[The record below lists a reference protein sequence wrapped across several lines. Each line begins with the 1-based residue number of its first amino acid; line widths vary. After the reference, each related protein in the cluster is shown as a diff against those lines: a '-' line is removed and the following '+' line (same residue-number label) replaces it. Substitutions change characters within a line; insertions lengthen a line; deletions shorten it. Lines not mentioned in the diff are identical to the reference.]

1 MGARP
6 MSTPA
11 RPAVAPPRAG
21 PGRESDPAGGSAS
34 ARPEAAPL
42 ALAVNL
48 DALVEAIADRVVLK
62 LAALQPAA
70 EPPAPPRGAD
80 PLTVEAVASE
90 LQVTPAT
97 VRGWIRSGELRA
109 FRVGPSRLWRVRRAD
124 LDAFEARRPSEPAND
139 VDALAARI
147 ARGG

>member
-1 MGARP
+1 VSAQTRP
-6 MSTPA
+6 APA
-11 RPAVAPPRAG
+11 RPPPPRPQAG
-21 PGRESDPAGGSAS
+21 PGGQSAPPEGSAAS
-34 ARPEAAPL
+34 PLGGPL